1 MPNYH
6 FGNHPAKHDYRTSFK
21 SYITLGLAA
30 PPRSF
35 NVLTN
40 VNQKLKASNPTT
52 LPMDG
57 NDTLGDCTIAEL
69 AHATTV
75 YNGLLGKE
83 NIMPQASVVA
93 LYQKLTGGP
102 DTGLNE
108 LDMLK
113 YWS

>member
-1 MPNYH
+1 M
-6 FGNHPAKHDYRTSFK
+6 
-21 SYITLGLAA
+21 
-30 PPRSF
+30 
-35 NVLTN
+35 
-40 VNQKLKASNPTT
+40 NQKLKSSNPTT
-52 LPMDG
+52 LFPLDG
-57 NDTLGDCTIAEL
+57 NDTLGDCTIADL

-83 NIMPQASVVA
+83 NIMPKASVVA

-113 YWS
+113 YSS